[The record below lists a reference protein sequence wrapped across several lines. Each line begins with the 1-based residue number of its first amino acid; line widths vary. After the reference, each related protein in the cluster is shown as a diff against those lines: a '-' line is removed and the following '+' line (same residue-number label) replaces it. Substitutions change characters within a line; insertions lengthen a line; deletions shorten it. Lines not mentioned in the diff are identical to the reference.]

1 MGSLVIVDP
10 EAWGAPDPL
19 TAPTPPAQGPPEPV
33 GTSSVSLTWTHPG
46 APASGVTYA
55 LTATDTS
62 TGSAVTPSSGSG
74 LGPYVLP
81 TTDGQEIVVTLL
93 CTRTADSQPA
103 RSLPYFVAVESS
115 GAIPGAWT
123 QIADLNFVGAT
134 AQTFTTTGDKTVTL
148 SGGGTVTVNATMSV
162 GTITTGTAGADA
174 TRGLIA
180 DVPGAVGSTAYR
192 LRIAVPVSPSI
203 GATDDLLAVIRWRV
217 NMATAT
223 STFQRALVGLT
234 TASGSEASTE
244 FSGGVFQNSTGN
256 AVKLQSRK
264 STSVADVA
272 ASLPTGWRDGSTRV
286 QTEVRVVGKARTLF
300 ATASSRDVDSGSA
313 TYTADIGGDA
323 SGPNVGLEPPL
334 FSGST
339 VYVQFYNWNGGV
351 SGPATS
357 AAIERIIIFERATS
371 RVP

>member
-115 GAIPGAWT
+115 GSIPGAWT
-123 QIADLNFVGAT
+123 KIADVDFTTAT
-134 AQTFTTTGDKTVTL
+134 EVTWTTTGAKTVTL
-148 SGGGTVTVNATMSV
+148 AGGGTISVTPNT
-162 GTITTGTAGADA
+162 TIGSLATGTAGVR
-174 TRGLIA
+174 TGRGLVA
-180 DVPGAVGSTAYR
+180 DIPTGVTSTAITMR
-192 LRIAVPVSPSI
+192 ATIPVSPSI
-203 GATDDLLAVIRWRV
+203 GATDDMMASLLWDCDID
-217 NMATAT
+217 TGT
-223 STFQRALVGLT
+223 LQRATVGLT
-234 TASGSEASTE
+234 TSGSTENSAPYRGVVLQNQASDI
-244 FSGGVFQNSTGN
+244 V
-256 AVKLQSRK
+256 AIQSRK
-264 STSVADVA
+264 FTSVATM
-272 ASLPTGWRDGSTRV
+272 ASPAPAGWRDGTTLMQTDIRV
-286 QTEVRVVGKARTLF
+286 IGSEATVLMSAAARN
-300 ATASSRDVDSGSA
+300 VDSGSA

-323 SGPNVGLEPPL
+323 SGPNAGIAPPS
-334 FSGST
+334 FSGANVFVNIYS
-339 VYVQFYNWNGGV
+339 WNGGG
-351 SGPATS
+351 SPACKISLRGVKVYRRTS
-357 AAIERIIIFERATS
+357 T